1 MYGAAELDKRWVVW
15 KYLNYVP
22 NELQLEMHVNGV
34 RNQVSSAGRRTGKS
48 TGNGRE
54 LTYEAQH
61 LWQSPA
67 IRTMLEDAG
76 VRAEYWI
83 TGPNYTDP
91 EKEFRVFYNDCRK
104 IGIPFDKPGTYYS
117 LESGNMV
124 VSLFGGQFIVRCQS
138 AAHPEN
144 LVGEGLFGIVLSEA
158 AKMKE
163 SVWLKYLR
171 PTLADFT
178 GWTKMGSTPEGKNW
192 FYRAWQDG
200 QDPSRP
206 DWWSVRAPSWYNR
219 TVFPLGRHDPEIEA
233 MRVDLGEEMFNQE
246 VAALFSEFVGRVFGD
261 WDEEVHVTDIPY
273 DPRLPVFIATDYGWT
288 NPNVALFIQTN
299 VWDDVF
305 VIAEYYRV
313 HRTDEE
319 FAEDVLV
326 DPKLGPLSRVAKKL
340 YPDPEDPKASNAL
353 ARKWKCTL
361 GGGTGGL
368 RINRIKAIRQGLK
381 TRNEHL
387 VWGHP
392 ERKPKLFVDRRC
404 TETIREMDAWRY
416 PENKSELR
424 NAKEEPLD
432 KDNHAPEALGRF
444 YAGHFGLGAGGQRP
458 RVRQAQVS
466 R

>member
-1 MYGAAELDKRWVVW
+1 MHSAAELERRWAV
-15 KYLNYVP
+15 YRALGYVP
-22 NELQLEMHVNGV
+22 NELQEAMHSNGV
-34 RNQVSSAGRRTGKS
+34 RNQVSAAGRRTGKS

-54 LTYEAQH
+54 LSYEAH
-61 LWQSPA
+61 
-67 IRTMLEDAG
+67 RTGRHRLEFLEQTG
-76 VRAEYWI
+76 LRAEYWI

-91 EKEFRVFYNDCRK
+91 EKEFRVFYNDCK
-104 IGIPFDKPGTYYS
+104 KMDMVFDKPGTYYS

-124 VSLFGGQFIVRCQS
+124 VSLFDGRFIVRCQS

-171 PTLADFT
+171 PTLADFA
-178 GWTKMGSTPEGKNW
+178 GWCKMGSTPEGKNW
-192 FYRAWQDG
+192 FYRAWQAG

-219 TVFPLGRHDPEIEA
+219 TVFPMGRQDPEILA
-233 MRVDLGEEMFNQE
+233 MLRDLGEEVFNQE
-246 VAALFSEFVGRVFGD
+246 VAAGFSEFVGRVFGD
-261 WDEEVHVTDIPY
+261 YDEEVHVTDIPY
-273 DPRLPVFIATDYGWT
+273 DPRLPVYIATDYGWT

-305 VIAEYYRV
+305 VIAEYYKT

-319 FAEDVLV
+319 FAEDILA
-326 DPKLGPLSRVAKKL
+326 DPVLGPLSRSAKIM

-353 ARKWKCTL
+353 ARKWRVRI
-361 GGGTGGL
+361 GGATGGPRVN
-368 RINRIKAIRQGLK
+368 RINAVREGLK
-381 TRNEHL
+381 VRNEHL
-387 VWGHP
+387 PWGHE
-392 ERKPKLFVDRRC
+392 ERRPKLFFDRKK
-404 TETIREMDAWRY
+404 TPDTQREMDLWRY
-416 PENKSELR
+416 PENKSEIR
-424 NAKEEPLD
+424 NAKEEPMD

-444 YAGHFGLGAGGQRP
+444 YAGHFGLGQGSRP
-458 RVRQAQVS
+458 LVRQASFS